1 MLAGLA
7 NTLPPEYSSWR
18 GGLTYI
24 SPVVTAVVAWGAVE
38 VSYWWGRRNLF
49 SDVARA
55 KRIRDEVI
63 ADPNASPE
71 HKKNAQR
78 AVELLESLVLTL
90 ISGHSSSVNVA
101 AQDYFHQSLL
111 QPANQPNHGLRK
123 RKPV

>member
-1 MLAGLA
+1 MLAGLGK
-7 NTLPPEYSSWR
+7 TLAPEYSCGP
-18 GGLTYI
+18 GGLSDL
-24 SPVVTAVVAWGAVE
+24 SPVVSAGFGWCAVE
-38 VSYWWGRRNLF
+38 VYYWWGRRNLF

-101 AQDYFHQSLL
+101 AQDYFHQSLP